1 MKSGFQSPKNSHNQI
16 LGRLGEQR
24 AVEFLESKGFVCLGR
39 NWRCRAGEID
49 IIVKRGTEI
58 HFVEVKTRI
67 TKTYGTPEEAV
78 SAKKILHLRRAA
90 ERWIELNPLIEAKA
104 FQYDVI
110 SLYRP
115 GRVEEEL
122 LFIENAF

>member
-1 MKSGFQSPKNSHNQI
+1 MKSGSQSLKNKHNQI

-24 AVEFLESKGFVCLGR
+24 AVEFLEASGFVCLAR

-49 IIVKRGTEI
+49 AIVKRGTEI

-67 TKTYGTPEEAV
+67 TKTYGAPEEAV
-78 SAKKILHLRRAA
+78 TAKKILHLRRAA
-90 ERWIELNPLIEAKA
+90 ERWIELNSTIEAKA
-104 FQYDVI
+104 YQYDVI

-115 GRVEEEL
+115 GTAEEVL
-122 LFIENAF
+122 SFIENAL